1 MTGHSH
7 TRNTEVERVHG
18 HATASDVVIMA
29 DRVKDPARKV
39 GHAREVDHMREVD
52 HVKEADHMTETVTV
66 LVDGTDTDTGVIV
79 GAEVTTVTVTDES
92 VTVTAMVTERSERG
106 WLPRDWGKLISKFDS
121 LCFFLKLA
129 YWEELCFF
137 QNVWVYIYLFLWV
150 YIYPAYKHS
159 MC

>member
-1 MTGHSH
+1 MTDHSH

-39 GHAREVDHMREVD
+39 GHAREVDHV
-52 HVKEADHMTETVTV
+52 TETVTE

-92 VTVTAMVTERSERG
+92 VTLTVMVTKRSERE
-106 WLPRDWGKLISKFDS
+106 WLPRDWGKLISNFDS
-121 LCFFLKLA
+121 LFFFKLA
-129 YWEELCFF
+129 Y
-137 QNVWVYIYLFLWV
+137 
-150 YIYPAYKHS
+150 
-159 MC
+159 